1 MYFVKRI
8 AIYAWGK
15 TTSETP
21 TAYMFISFFPFSR
34 LIFKAVIFNILGVI
48 EPTKEK
54 KKPKKKRENTVIRKK
69 FYNGKDS
76 FLKQVVQKNASN
88 KLMRLL
94 DLNLLI
100 NFYTTPWANIASATL
115 TKPAIF
121 APLI

>member
-1 MYFVKRI
+1 
-8 AIYAWGK
+8 
-15 TTSETP
+15 
-21 TAYMFISFFPFSR
+21 MFISFFPFSI

-69 FYNGKDS
+69 IYNGKDS

-94 DLNLLI
+94 DLNLLM
-100 NFYTTPWANIASATL
+100 NFYTTP
-115 TKPAIF
+115 
-121 APLI
+121 

>member
-1 MYFVKRI
+1 
-8 AIYAWGK
+8 
-15 TTSETP
+15 
-21 TAYMFISFFPFSR
+21 MFISFFPFSR

-69 FYNGKDS
+69 IYNGKDS

-94 DLNLLI
+94 DLNLLM
-100 NFYTTPWANIASATL
+100 NFYTTP
-115 TKPAIF
+115 
-121 APLI
+121 